1 MKIRKLHR
9 LIGLVLLLPFLGWVI
24 TGFVF
29 FIKPGYAAAYET
41 LAPKTYPLTETF
53 SVQPESTWREI
64 RYVRTILG
72 DHLLVRTNE
81 GVLHLD
87 PRTKQQRNKPNDAE
101 LRQLVTDAFSPN
113 PNRYGQITEIRD
125 NEISTS
131 TGIHIS
137 LDWPTLSLRQRGP
150 DTDRIDWLYRI
161 HYLQWTGLKN
171 IDKVLGLVGLTL
183 VFALTMMGLVL
194 FFRRSA

>member
-1 MKIRKLHR
+1 MRIRKLHR

-29 FIKPGYAAAYET
+29 FIKPGYTAAYEILT
-41 LAPKTYPLTETF
+41 PKTYPLTETF
-53 SVQPESTWREI
+53 SVQPESSWREM

-81 GVLHLD
+81 GALHLD
-87 PRTKQQRNKPNDAE
+87 PRTKQLRSKPADME
-101 LRQLVTDAFSPN
+101 LRQLLTDAFSVN
-113 PNRYGQITEIRD
+113 PARYGEITTING

-137 LDWPTLSLRQRGP
+137 LDWTSLSLQQRGP

-161 HYLQWTGLKN
+161 HYLQWTGFKSV
-171 IDKVLGLVGLTL
+171 DKVLGVVGLTL
-183 VFALTMMGLVL
+183 VFVLTTLGAVL
-194 FFRRSA
+194 FFRRTA